1 MKKIIIKGARQHNLK
16 NIDLEIPKDQLIVI
30 TGLSGSGKSSLAFD
44 TLYAEGQRRYVE
56 SLSAYARQF
65 LERMDKPDVDS
76 IEGLS
81 PAIAIEQKNISKNPR
96 STVGTVTEIYDY
108 FRLLFARVGRPFCFK
123 CEKPIS
129 AQTISQMADA
139 IMQYP
144 TGEKGGTSP
153 AIEILAPIVRERKGE
168 YKKELQSLK
177 QKGFVRARIDGKM
190 IDLSVED
197 SPSIKDK
204 YKKHT
209 IEAVIDRLILKAG
222 IERRLTDSLELAAKM
237 GDGVVRVVREK
248 EEVLFSEH
256 LSCIDCGVSYPEIEP
271 RIFSFNAPQGACVS
285 CSGLG
290 TTLEIDPDKV
300 VPNRSLSLREGA
312 MRPWDQR
319 SATYYYQILEA
330 LATHYHFD
338 LHKPFQK
345 LSEANQKIILQG
357 SGSETI
363 LFHYDQE
370 GKKESYTKPFEG
382 VLPNL
387 ARRYKETDSSYIRE
401 EIAEYMMLHPCPSCK
416 GNRLK
421 PESLAIKIAN
431 RSIACVTRL
440 SISDAYQ
447 FILSVT
453 LTNKEQAIAQRIL
466 KEIRERLLFLINVG
480 VGYLTMDRTAC
491 TLSGGEGQ
499 RIRLATQI
507 GSSLTGV
514 LYILDEPSIG
524 LHQRDNM
531 RLLNTLKKM
540 RDLGNTVLVV
550 EHDEETIRNAD
561 WVIDMGPAAGVH
573 GGTVVAQGTPKE
585 VMANNASLTG
595 QYLTG
600 KKVVKLATSRRRP
613 KQFLK
618 VVGASENNLQQI
630 DVSFPMSC
638 FTCVTGVSGSGKSTL
653 VLDVLYKNLAT
664 PFIHFSEKPGAC
676 KKIVGG
682 DQIDKIIDID
692 QSPIGRTPRSNSS
705 TYTGVFTFIRDLF
718 TQLPA
723 SKMRGYKEG
732 RYSFNVKG
740 GRCEACTGEGLIK
753 IEMHFLPDVYVMC
766 EDCKGRRYN
775 RETLDIHYRGKS
787 IADVLD
793 MTIESALDFFKA
805 VPMIAVKLATLCE
818 VGLGY
823 ITLGQSATTLSGGE
837 AQRIKLSKELSKRAT
852 GKTLY
857 ILDEPTTGLHFS
869 DIQKLL
875 DVLNKLVQMG
885 NTVIVIEHNLD
896 VIRNAD
902 WIIDLG
908 PEGGPAGGKV
918 IAFGTPEDV
927 ARVPHSYTGQFLKKI
942 L

>member
-1 MKKIIIKGARQHNLK
+1 MNPKKIIIKGARQHNLK
-16 NIDLEIPKDQLIVI
+16 NIDLEIPKDQLVVI

-65 LERMDKPDVDS
+65 LERMDKPDVDT

-123 CEKPIS
+123 CDQPIS

-144 TGEKGGTSP
+144 MGVK
-153 AIEILAPIVRERKGE
+153 IEILAPIVRERKGE

-190 IDLSVED
+190 IDLSMED
-197 SPSIKDK
+197 GLTIKDK

-209 IEAVIDRLILKAG
+209 IEAIVDRLILKAG
-222 IERRLTDSLELAAKM
+222 LERRLADSLELATKM
-237 GDGVVRVVREK
+237 GDGVVRIIHDTHET
-248 EEVLFSEH
+248 LLSEH

-300 VPNRSLSLREGA
+300 VPNRSLALREGA
-312 MRPWDQR
+312 IHPWDQR
-319 SATYYYQILEA
+319 SAIYYYQILEA
-330 LATHYHFD
+330 LAAHYQFD
-338 LHKPFQK
+338 LNKPFSK
-345 LSEANQKIILQG
+345 LSDAHQKIILHG
-357 SGSETI
+357 SGSEAI
-363 LFHYDQE
+363 LFHYAQD

-387 ARRYKETDSSYIRE
+387 KRRYKETDSSYMRE
-401 EIAEYMMLHPCPSCK
+401 EIAEYMLLHPCSACN
-416 GNRLK
+416 GDRLK
-421 PESLAIKIAN
+421 PESLAIKISN
-431 RSIACVTRL
+431 QSISEVTKLSIA
-440 SISDAYQ
+440 DAYQ
-447 FILSVT
+447 FVEKIT
-453 LTNKEQAIAQRIL
+453 LTKKEQAIAQRIL
-466 KEIRERLLFLINVG
+466 KEIRERLSFLINVG
-480 VGYLTMDRTAC
+480 VGYLNMDRPAG

-507 GSSLTGV
+507 GSALTGV

-531 RLLNTLKKM
+531 RLLTTLKKM

-550 EHDEETIRNAD
+550 EHDEETIRHAD

-573 GGTVVAQGTPKE
+573 GGTVVAQGTPKD
-585 VMANNASLTG
+585 VIANKNSPTG
-595 QYLTG
+595 QYLSG
-600 KKVVKLATSRRRP
+600 AKVVKRNTPRRVQKRV
-613 KQFLK
+613 LK
-618 VVGASENNLQQI
+618 VFGASENNLKQI
-630 DVSFPMSC
+630 DVAFPLGC

-653 VLDVLYKNLAT
+653 VLDVLYKNLAA
-664 PFIHFSEKPGAC
+664 PLIHFSERPGAC
-676 KKIVGG
+676 GKITGG

-692 QSPIGRTPRSNSS
+692 QSPIGRTPRSNPS

-723 SKMRGYKEG
+723 SRMRGYKEG

-740 GRCEACTGEGLIK
+740 GRCEACAGEGLIK
-753 IEMHFLPDVYVMC
+753 IEMHFLPDVYVTC

-775 RETLDIHYRGKS
+775 RETLDIQYRGKS

-793 MTIESALDFFKA
+793 MTIEAGLDFFKA
-805 VPMIAVKLATLCE
+805 VPSIAMKLNTLCE

-837 AQRIKLSKELSKRAT
+837 AQRIKLSKELSKRST
-852 GKTLY
+852 GRTLY
-857 ILDEPTTGLHFS
+857 ILDEPTTGLHFA

-875 DVLNKLVQMG
+875 DVLDKLTQMG

-896 VIRNAD
+896 VIQNAD

-908 PEGGPAGGKV
+908 PEGGPAGGQV
-918 IAFGTPEDV
+918 VACGTPDEV
-927 ARVPHSYTGQFLKKI
+927 ARVAHSYTGQFLKRV
-942 L
+942 LR

>member
-1 MKKIIIKGARQHNLK
+1 MNPKKIIIKGARQHNLK
-16 NIDLEIPKDQLIVI
+16 NIDLEIPKDQLVVI

-65 LERMDKPDVDS
+65 LERMDKPDVDT

-123 CEKPIS
+123 CDQPIS

-144 TGEKGGTSP
+144 MGVK
-153 AIEILAPIVRERKGE
+153 IEILAPIVRERKGE

-190 IDLSVED
+190 IDLSMED
-197 SPSIKDK
+197 GLTIKDK

-209 IEAVIDRLILKAG
+209 IEAIVDRLILKAG
-222 IERRLTDSLELAAKM
+222 LERRLADSLELAAKM
-237 GDGVVRVVREK
+237 GDGVVRIIHDTHET
-248 EEVLFSEH
+248 LLSEH

-300 VPNRSLSLREGA
+300 VPNRSLALREGA
-312 MRPWDQR
+312 IHPWDQR
-319 SATYYYQILEA
+319 SAIYYYQILEA
-330 LATHYHFD
+330 LAAHYQFD
-338 LHKPFQK
+338 LNKPFSK
-345 LSEANQKIILQG
+345 LSDAHQKIILHG
-357 SGSETI
+357 SGSEAI
-363 LFHYDQE
+363 LFHYAQD

-387 ARRYKETDSSYIRE
+387 KRRYKETDSSYMRE
-401 EIAEYMMLHPCPSCK
+401 EIAEYMLLHPCSACN
-416 GNRLK
+416 GDRLK
-421 PESLAIKIAN
+421 PESLAIKISN
-431 RSIACVTRL
+431 QSISEVTKLSIA
-440 SISDAYQ
+440 DAYQ
-447 FILSVT
+447 FVEKIT
-453 LTNKEQAIAQRIL
+453 LTKKEQAIAQRIL
-466 KEIRERLLFLINVG
+466 KEIRERLSFLINVG
-480 VGYLTMDRTAC
+480 VGYLNMDRPAG

-507 GSSLTGV
+507 GSALTGV

-531 RLLNTLKKM
+531 RLLTTLKKM

-550 EHDEETIRNAD
+550 EHDEETIRHAD

-573 GGTVVAQGTPKE
+573 GGTVVAQGTPKD
-585 VMANNASLTG
+585 VIANKNSPTG
-595 QYLTG
+595 QYLSG
-600 KKVVKLATSRRRP
+600 AKVVKRNTPRRVQKRV
-613 KQFLK
+613 LK
-618 VVGASENNLQQI
+618 VFGASENNLKQI
-630 DVSFPMSC
+630 DVAFPLGC

-653 VLDVLYKNLAT
+653 VLDVLYKNLAA
-664 PFIHFSEKPGAC
+664 PLIHFSERPGAC
-676 KKIVGG
+676 RKIIGG

-692 QSPIGRTPRSNSS
+692 QSPIGRTPRSNPS

-723 SKMRGYKEG
+723 SRMRGYKEG

-740 GRCEACTGEGLIK
+740 GRCEACAGEGLIK
-753 IEMHFLPDVYVMC
+753 IEMHFLPDVYVTC

-775 RETLDIHYRGKS
+775 RETLDIQYRGKS

-793 MTIESALDFFKA
+793 MTIEAGLDFFKA
-805 VPMIAVKLATLCE
+805 VPSIAMKLNTLCE

-837 AQRIKLSKELSKRAT
+837 AQRIKLSKELSKRST
-852 GKTLY
+852 GRTLY
-857 ILDEPTTGLHFS
+857 ILDEPTTGLHFA

-875 DVLNKLVQMG
+875 DVLDKLTQMG

-896 VIRNAD
+896 VIQNAD

-908 PEGGPAGGKV
+908 PEGGPAGGQV
-918 IAFGTPEDV
+918 VACGTPDEV
-927 ARVPHSYTGQFLKKI
+927 ARVAHSYTGQFLKRV
-942 L
+942 LR